1 MNRFPSKEAVNRLR
15 KQYPHGCRVELLQ
28 MNDPYSKLMPG
39 DQGTVDFIDDTGT
52 IFCSWDKGSTLGV
65 VYGEDMVKRI

>member
-1 MNRFPSKEAVNRLR
+1 MNNFPSKEKVNTLR
-15 KQYPHGCRVELLQ
+15 KQYPHGCRVELVQ
-28 MNDPYSKLMPG
+28 MNDPYSRLMPG

-65 VYGEDMVKRI
+65 VYGEDLVKRI

>member
-1 MNRFPSKEAVNRLR
+1 MNNFSSKETVFQLR
-15 KQYPHGCRVELLQ
+15 KQYPPGCRVELVQ